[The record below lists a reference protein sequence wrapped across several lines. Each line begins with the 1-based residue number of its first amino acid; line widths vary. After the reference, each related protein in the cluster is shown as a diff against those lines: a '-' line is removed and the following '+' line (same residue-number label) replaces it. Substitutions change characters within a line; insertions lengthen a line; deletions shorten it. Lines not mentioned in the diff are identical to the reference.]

1 MYRIYE
7 KTEAI
12 KRVQTYLKEVSK
24 IEGFVVPSEI
34 YDEVTRKSVIYFQA
48 ENDLEVTGEV
58 NKATFDLLYKL
69 YKEQIYH
76 REIRKTNHFNLIFPI
91 KKGDFSTEINYLN
104 YIMSELLDYYRS
116 SHSLRR
122 SNFFSDES
130 VRAVVMLRKIY
141 MLPYAEY
148 IDEALYVRMIDDYN
162 GINNLISI

>member
-12 KRVQTYLKEVSK
+12 KRVQAYLKEVSK
-24 IEGFVVPSEI
+24 IEEFVVPSGV
-34 YDEVTRKSVIYFQA
+34 YDEVTRESVIYFQA
-48 ENDLEVTGEV
+48 ENNLEVTGEV
-58 NKATFDLLYKL
+58 NKTTFDLLYKL
-69 YKEQIYH
+69 YREQIYH

-91 KKGDFSTEINYLN
+91 KKGDFSAEVNYLN

-130 VRAVVMLRKIY
+130 IRAVVMLRKIY
-141 MLPYAEY
+141 MLPNAEY

-162 GINNLISI
+162 RINNLISI